1 MDVQDPTTAPEG
13 SPSSTQTI
21 DFLCTPEEAERL
33 EPPRPAG
40 KYAPDWFRRLP
51 RNTETPMEDGLP
63 GLTVKACMPVTDA
76 FSAGFIIPLSFDVTI
91 NRDEKGNFHIGQHPQ
106 ATFQQLA
113 AHTPE
118 QIGAPNPPFGPVL
131 PLKWNLPWRVRAP
144 EGVSLLF
151 THPLNHFELPFTTFS
166 GVVDSDRFAAR
177 VNAPFVWTAPDGEV
191 RLNRGTPL
199 VQVIPVPRDALAL
212 RSEVRASTP
221 AEAAEEAEHLRL
233 KHTVESVYARGFRV
247 SR

>member
-1 MDVQDPTTAPEG
+1 MDAPDAAADPGAHAGPTV
-13 SPSSTQTI
+13 
-21 DFLCTPEEAERL
+21 DFLCTPEEAEVL

-76 FSAGFIIPLSFDVTI
+76 FSAGWIIPLSFDVTI
-91 NRDEKGNFHIGQHPQ
+91 NRDESGNFHIGQSRE

-113 AHTPE
+113 AHTPG

-131 PLKWNLPWRVRAP
+131 PLKWNIPWRVRAP

-166 GVVDSDRFAAR
+166 GLVDSDRFAAR
-177 VNAPFVWTAPDGEV
+177 VNAPFVWTAPNGEV

-199 VQVIPVPRDALAL
+199 VQVIPAPRDALAL
-212 RSEVRASTP
+212 RGVARASTP
-221 AEAAEEAEHLRL
+221 EEAAQEAEHLRL
-233 KHTVESVYARGFRV
+233 KHSVESVYAREFRV